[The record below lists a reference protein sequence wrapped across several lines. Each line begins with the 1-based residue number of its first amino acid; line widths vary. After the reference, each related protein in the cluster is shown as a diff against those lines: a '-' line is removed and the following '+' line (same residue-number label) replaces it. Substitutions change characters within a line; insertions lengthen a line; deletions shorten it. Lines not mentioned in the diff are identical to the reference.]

1 MESKKILTCEE
12 LRKVAEILKSEPTLP
27 YLSVVLSKRAVIAS
41 RTAAFRGFRATGLF
55 TLLSTGNYMLETAT
69 GVRLEATG
77 GVLGDDTQLG
87 QLIDDAVY
95 WLGAG
100 LDESLEGDPG
110 DTCRLV
116 L

>member
-1 MESKKILTCEE
+1 MASKKILTYEE
-12 LRKVAEILKSEPTLP
+12 LRKVAEILKSKPTLP
-27 YLSVVLSKRAVIAS
+27 YLSVVRSKSVVIAS
-41 RTAAFRGFRATGLF
+41 RTAESRGFRATGLF

-69 GVRLEATG
+69 GDRQEATG
-77 GVLGDDTQLG
+77 GVLDDDTQLD

-100 LDESLEGDPG
+100 LDESLKGDLG
-110 DTCRLV
+110 DTLRVV